1 MFVESLSP
9 ISTLGVPGWL
19 LGASPDIHVNHVPG
33 LGDEQPFRLGAM
45 RTGHMSA
52 EEFRQHGHA
61 LIDWVANYMEK
72 VESYP
77 IQSRVRPG
85 EIRAKLPE
93 EAPEYPEPFEAILRD
108 LDEIILPGITHWQS
122 PGWFA
127 YFPGNSSPPAILGE
141 LASAGLNVQ
150 GMLWSTS
157 PAATELESVVMDW
170 LVHLLALPPAWR
182 TTGPGGGV
190 IQMSAS
196 DSTHT
201 ALVVARDRAARR
213 VPVRSLVAYAS
224 AQAHSSVEKGARVAG
239 YEHFRPVDVDDAY
252 AMSPE
257 ALRATVAADLASG
270 LTPAVVTSTV
280 GTTGTTA
287 VDPVQA
293 VGEIAVEHGMWHHV
307 DAAYAG
313 TAMICQEFRHHQ
325 DGLELVDSYTFNPHK
340 WMLTNLDCSAFYVA
354 DRSPLIEA
362 LSIVPPYLRNRAS
375 ESGEVIDYRD
385 WHVALGRRFRALK
398 LWFVLRSYGAEGIR
412 RHVRHSVGMARG
424 LADRLEEDERFELVA
439 PVPFALVCFRH
450 VGGNAPTDALA
461 EDVNA
466 ADDVHVTP
474 TSIGDMVFIRVSVG
488 QTRTEQRH
496 VDRLWEIIDRNAP
509 PA

>member
-1 MFVESLSP
+1 M
-9 ISTLGVPGWL
+9 
-19 LGASPDIHVNHVPG
+19 ASD
-33 LGDEQPFRLGAM
+33 
-45 RTGHMSA
+45 HMSA
-52 EEFRQHGHA
+52 EEFRRHGHT
-61 LIDWVANYMEK
+61 LIDWVADYMEK

-77 IQSRVRPG
+77 VQSRVRPG
-85 EIRAKLPE
+85 EIRAKLPV
-93 EAPEYPEPFEAILRD
+93 EAPEQPEPFDAILRD

-127 YFPGNSSPPAILGE
+127 YFPGNASPPAILGE

-157 PAATELESVVMDW
+157 PACTELESVVMDW
-170 LVHLLALPPAWR
+170 LVGLLDLPSAWR

-201 ALVVARDRAARR
+201 ALVVARHRAAQRA
-213 VPVRSLVAYAS
+213 PVASLVAYAS

-252 AMSPE
+252 VMSPD
-257 ALRATVAADLASG
+257 ALRAAVAEDLAAG
-270 LTPAVVTSTV
+270 LTPAAVVSTV
-280 GTTGTTA
+280 GTTGTGA
-287 VDPVQA
+287 VDPVRA
-293 VGEIAVEHGMWHHV
+293 VGEIAREHRMWHHV

-313 TAMICQEFRHHQ
+313 TAMICPEFRHFQ

-340 WMLTNLDCSAFYVA
+340 WMLTNLDCSAFFVA

-362 LSIVPPYLRNRAS
+362 LGIFPPYLRNRAS

-412 RHVRHSVGMARG
+412 RHVRHSVQMARG
-424 LADRLEEDERFELVA
+424 LAERLEKDDRFEVVA
-439 PVPFALVCFRH
+439 PIPFALVCFQH
-450 VGGNAPTDALA
+450 IDGNSSTDTLA
-461 EDVNA
+461 AAVNA
-466 ADDVHVTP
+466 ADDVYVTP
-474 TSIGDMVFIRVSVG
+474 SRIDDLAFIRVSVG
-488 QTRTEQRH
+488 QTRTDQRH
-496 VDRLWEIIDRNAP
+496 VDRLWEIIDQNAP
-509 PA
+509 AVHRR